1 MNTTDKTRQQLM
13 ATMRKT
19 KSAAA
24 GKTAAGSKA
33 PRPANRTAKR
43 TSKAVTTTPV
53 KRPVKAEGTL
63 PAVRRDLY
71 QAGRRVWPD

>member
-19 KSAAA
+19 KTAAA
-24 GKTAAGSKA
+24 GKAAAGSKA
-33 PRPANRTAKR
+33 ARLVNRTAKR
-43 TSKAVTTTPV
+43 AGKAVTTAPV
-53 KRPVKAEGTL
+53 KRPVKAEETL
-63 PAVRRDLY
+63 PAGRRDLY